1 MCKNRSKKGRI
12 ILKFALK
19 YYEPGTKP
27 GTFSRLW
34 SHAPRKKQDGPI
46 YCQARPCARFMLGP
60 SITHTTFAAININQK
75 LLDGITSV
83 AKLLSNANPFESLGS
98 HFCSL
103 MSFFFTIF
111 TLFYCSQKTIFLIQN
126 SKSPNEKKNIVVF
139 LFQKYDKFQQAQTCF
154 FWWAVEHT
162 LNCADIK

>member
-19 YYEPGTKP
+19 YEPGTKP

-34 SHAPRKKQDGPI
+34 SHVPPQKQDGPI
-46 YCQARPCARFMLGP
+46 YCQAGPFARFMLGP
-60 SITHTTFAAININQK
+60 SITHTTFAAINIIQK

-83 AKLLSNANPFESLGS
+83 AKLLSNSNPFEGLGS

-103 MSFFFTIF
+103 MFFFF
-111 TLFYCSQKTIFLIQN
+111 YNFHPFLLFSKTIFLIQN
-126 SKSPNEKKNIVVF
+126 SSEKHKM
-139 LFQKYDKFQQAQTCF
+139 KKQQHCSIRIPKIWQI
-154 FWWAVEHT
+154 
-162 LNCADIK
+162 LK

>member
-19 YYEPGTKP
+19 YEPGTKP

-46 YCQARPCARFMLGP
+46 YCQAGPFARFMLGP
-60 SITHTTFAAININQK
+60 SITHTTFAAINIIQK

-83 AKLLSNANPFESLGS
+83 AKLLSNSNPFEGLGS

-103 MSFFFTIF
+103 MFFFF
-111 TLFYCSQKTIFLIQN
+111 YNFHPFLLF
-126 SKSPNEKKNIVVF
+126 SKNNFSDSELFRKPQNEK
-139 LFQKYDKFQQAQTCF
+139 TT
-154 FWWAVEHT
+154 T
-162 LNCADIK
+162 L